1 VVEALDSSLG
11 VLWAELERVGLA
23 DNTIFLF
30 SSDNGPWIE
39 FPDRM
44 SGDGATR
51 RWHAGTAG
59 VFRGSKG
66 ISYEGGVRE
75 PFIVYWKGHV
85 ASGVSMTSMMSA
97 LDVLPTLA
105 EWTGAA
111 LPVGRVLDGQS
122 VSDVLLQKGP
132 PELLRHPPHR
142 EIYYYNNGV
151 CEAVR
156 VGDWK
161 YREVRAVGGGG
172 IVGGAGQGAAKE
184 LFNLAWDP
192 SERTN
197 VIAEYREKAKE
208 LEGLMGKFPGSKEN

>member
-1 VVEALDSSLG
+1 
-11 VLWAELERVGLA
+11 
-23 DNTIFLF
+23 
-30 SSDNGPWIE
+30 
-39 FPDRM
+39 
-44 SGDGATR
+44 
-51 RWHAGTAG
+51 
-59 VFRGSKG
+59 
-66 ISYEGGVRE
+66 
-75 PFIVYWKGHV
+75 
-85 ASGVSMTSMMSA
+85 MTSMMSA